1 MIDVKIV
8 RMITGEDVICRM
20 IEDAS
25 GTWFHEP
32 MSLAIRQNKSGTI
45 SILMDHWVPVELVSD
60 NITRVNPCNIISVFD
75 ANIKISDY
83 YTNTMKKIN
92 DILIMKARMKEM
104 EEEGENMDDVMTALE
119 ESQEV
124 TLH

>member
-8 RMITGEDVICRM
+8 RMITGEDVICRL

-32 MSLAIRQNKSGTI
+32 MSIALKQNKSGTV
-45 SILMDHWVPVELVSD
+45 SILMDHWLPIELISD
-60 NITRVNPCNIISVFD
+60 NTSRINPRNIISVFD
-75 ANIKISDY
+75 ANRKISDY
-83 YTNTMKKIN
+83 YTNTMKKVN
-92 DILIMKARMKEM
+92 DLLVMKSRMKEM

-119 ESQEV
+119 ESQGV
-124 TLH
+124 ILH